1 MITKLTAMD
10 RLASSERKDRLFR
23 SRIKTR
29 RIINGRK
36 QSMYIRKSVL
46 LFSEE
51 LLVTVT
57 FIEAVLSSKNPS
69 WTCKEKKKEVF
80 NSFSTE
86 WTH

>member
-57 FIEAVLSSKNPS
+57 FIEAVLSSLSKLLAMP
-69 WTCKEKKKEVF
+69 VVVIF
-80 NSFSTE
+80 FFFSRK
-86 WTH
+86 